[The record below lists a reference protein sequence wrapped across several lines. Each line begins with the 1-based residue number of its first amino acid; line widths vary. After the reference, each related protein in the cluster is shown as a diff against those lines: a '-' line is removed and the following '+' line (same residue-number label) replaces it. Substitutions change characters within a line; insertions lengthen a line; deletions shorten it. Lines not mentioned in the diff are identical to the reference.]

1 MNKSRLQYRAKSK
14 RTNKWVYGYLVELGK
29 ESFSDPDRYGIA
41 EKAVPLGSTDVYYNL
56 KINEVIPET
65 IGEYTCL
72 RDIHKDRIFEDDIV
86 EILPTEEYG
95 IIKWDDDTAS
105 FIISADS
112 VDATFN
118 NYWSTDLEI
127 KGNIHDNPD
136 FFD

>member
-29 ESFSDPDRYGIA
+29 ESFSDPNRYGIT
-41 EKAVPLGSTDVYYNL
+41 EKAVPLGSTDICYNL
-56 KINEVIPET
+56 KIDEVIPET
-65 IGEYTCL
+65 VGQYTCL
-72 RDIHKDRIFEDDIV
+72 RDIHKDRIFEGDIV

-95 IIKWDDDTAS
+95 IIKWDNDTAS
-105 FIISADS
+105 FIISTDS
-112 VDATFN
+112 TDATFN

-127 KGNIHDNPD
+127 KGNIHDNPT